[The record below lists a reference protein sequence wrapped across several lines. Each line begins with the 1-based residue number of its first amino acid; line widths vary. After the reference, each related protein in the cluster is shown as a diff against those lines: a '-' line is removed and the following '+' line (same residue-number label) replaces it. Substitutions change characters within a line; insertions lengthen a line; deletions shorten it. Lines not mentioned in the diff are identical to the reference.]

1 MSKILIVDDEPMML
15 MVTKKILSEKY
26 TVLQASSAAEA
37 LEIYE
42 REGADLILTD
52 LFMPEMTGFEMH
64 KVLQEKHNCKIPVV
78 YLTADETDEAEERGF
93 DLGAADFIRKPFR
106 ADVLLRRV
114 DNILKSREMIR
125 DLTEE
130 ATTDHLTGL
139 LNKAGA
145 EKVFSKDCATREG
158 HFMMID
164 LDSFKLVNDL
174 YGHDYGDE
182 ILKSFANV
190 IRTHLKKEDTAAR
203 IGGDEFAAFMELSTT
218 AQIAAFSAQ
227 INESFLADAR
237 RILGDEMKIPLGAS
251 VGAVAVPA
259 YGRDYEELFKM
270 ADHVLYKVKQ
280 NGKHGCAFYGTE
292 ESEEND
298 DVDPVEEMKKLS
310 VVLSE
315 RNVSNG
321 AWWLGQEAFTN
332 VWRFLVRFYAR
343 YQGTAY
349 KLLFTVTPKE
359 SMEASEFDKIMQ
371 NFGEHVCGHLRKS
384 DLMMQSHHD
393 QIFVILPELD
403 PEYIDMIVKRI
414 LDLYSETEFGSK
426 VVIHAHKER
435 FVGMEEK

>member
-26 TVLQASSAAEA
+26 TVLQASSAREA

-42 REGADLILTD
+42 KEGADLILTD

-78 YLTADETDEAEERGF
+78 YLTADETDEAEEKGF

-145 EKVFSKDCATREG
+145 EKVFTEDCMRRTG
-158 HFMMID
+158 FFMMID

-182 ILKSFANV
+182 ILKSFAKV
-190 IRTHLKKEDTAAR
+190 IRDHLKEEDTSAR
-203 IGGDEFAAFMELSTT
+203 IGGDEFAAFMNHGTES
-218 AQIAAFSAQ
+218 QIAVFTEQ
-227 INESFLADAR
+227 INAAFLADAK

-251 VGAVAVPA
+251 VGAVSVPA
-259 YGRDYEELFKM
+259 YGKNYEELFKL

-280 NGKHGCAFYGTE
+280 NGKHGYAFYGVE
-292 ESEEND
+292 EAEND
-298 DVDPVEEMKKLS
+298 EGVDPIEEMKKLS
-310 VVLSE
+310 MVLSE

-349 KLLFTVTPKE
+349 KLLFTVAPKE
-359 SMEASEFDKIMQ
+359 AMESSEFDEIMQ
-371 NFGEHVCGHLRKS
+371 NFGEHVCSHLRKS

-393 QIFVILPELD
+393 QFFVILPELD
-403 PEYIDMIVKRI
+403 PDYIDFIIQRI
-414 LDLYSETEFGSK
+414 LDLYQETEFGKK
-426 VVIHAHKER
+426 VVIHSHKEP
-435 FVGMEEK
+435 FEGLA